1 MTDELKFNVKYSG
14 TDANGQMVDVRDI
27 VKARHK
33 GMGERE
39 ALKARNLN
47 SVRNTARIAKALR
60 ADGKEPSEAPH
71 TVTFVKQDGAALGA
85 VSMAITRVTRHLITS
100 PTGQA
105 TDLINQIKSALTV
118 RMTAVT
124 TDETGKQRLVTRE
137 VPQTDFQIEGFDPA
151 KECIEQ
157 NDVRVTVADPVLRKI
172 WADDPIVTS
181 MIAGNDGISF
191 KVNGQEVTDLTLKA
205 NIGGFFSFLSR
216 GFTWVKKV
224 VNAAIE
230 TSHELGITWFE
241 SDKAGNLRQ
250 VVVKQARDGNHG
262 EMLLVAPFPGAS
274 CAIVDASAD
283 EIQTRYGVSV
293 PVETYD
299 SLTDYVSARN
309 LSEAELQGFWDFVK
323 KAVPWVKTFV
333 KKLSDIDFAPENG
346 TEIELGP
353 NDVDYR
359 NQPYPIS
366 PEDFTESMLDM
377 STDGHKHGQ
386 LVMPLFTPGSSD
398 SEIPNTKIS
407 IDPSYNV
414 GSDNPDALTW
424 ELSSDFEYSGGTEES
439 VKVYMHNAEFD
450 WSRYGFNL
458 CTASGIAM
466 EPNLGDLAITGFD
479 TSEISETVRTA
490 TVTATMQDGRT
501 LSCGIPY
508 IVRSEKPINALLVD
522 SLVKTIGYKS
532 EIDPMWLVAV
542 VSDSESIVDDVGNLC
557 TLSPDKLVLDYTW
570 DEENCPETLPVRV
583 SLAEHPDMYSE
594 VVFNVRDLRGVKDD
608 EARVFGNV
616 DARIPYSAS
625 STLKDIPV
633 GKCTTV
639 MADGTYYFCPAEA
652 KVREEELVSAT
663 EALKPGRYTFGITP
677 SGENAPI
684 VPAKWIRVEIE
695 DPIVFMYV
703 KLESAILKKGES
715 PKVEYV
721 NMRRMSGEVVSKPF
735 YEMYGF
741 VPDVTGMQVITFR
754 CTVPKFRH
762 IECTR
767 HVYVTE
773 NPDSDI
779 IGIDIADWDIVDE
792 NGDLPLVSGNS
803 APYAPIP
810 VDANIRIKLAGDKY
824 VLGHSDMLELRT
836 TIADNAHRI
845 IYSLNTSNEV
855 KSKDWYVGFN
865 SAKTPTRAQESSTV
879 YAIGKTPR
887 NVSCVLENGKSIF
900 FAITDAWNFDPVV
913 AGKYTANVYLATG
926 YFPETV
932 PIVFEPVDVASTSIT
947 PLFDT
952 VSPGYDFSVL
962 DFEIIDTLVDGRK
975 LRSRGTG
982 AVITANLIE
991 GSDSTMAH
999 YVGPNGVGAGALVNI
1014 ANDVICVY
1022 DAEEALEGTLVVEPK
1037 MHWISEDY
1045 VVTQDSVPKLVENA
1059 YIQYS
1064 DGTSTPV
1071 KLEDLEIINLDSLNP
1086 TGRKYIEVKFG
1097 VKSERTD

>member
-1 MTDELKFNVKYSG
+1 MKLNAKYSG
-14 TDANGQMVDVRDI
+14 TDANGKMFDVRDLTKGAHSSVHYGMGKREV
-27 VKARHK
+27 VKAK
-33 GMGERE
+33 
-39 ALKARNLN
+39 NLN

-60 ADGKEPSEAPH
+60 ADGKEPNEAPH
-71 TVTFVKQDGAALGA
+71 TVVFVKQDGVAVGA

-137 VPQTDFQIEGFDPA
+137 VPQSDFQIEGFDPA

-157 NDVRVTVADPVLRKI
+157 NDIKVVVSDPIVRKI
-172 WADDPIVTS
+172 WANDQTVS
-181 MIAGNDGISF
+181 RMIAGNDGIGF
-191 KVNGQEVTDLTLKA
+191 KVNGKEVTDLTLRA

-262 EMLLVAPFPGAS
+262 EMLLVAPFPGAA

-283 EIQTRYGVSV
+283 EVQTRYGVSV

-309 LSEAELQGFWDFVK
+309 LSEAELRGFWDFVK

-333 KKLSDIDFAPENG
+333 KKLSEIDFAPENG

-359 NQPYPIS
+359 NKPYPIS

-386 LVMPLFTPGSSD
+386 LVMPLFAPGSSD
-398 SEIPNTKIS
+398 SEIPNTDIS
-407 IDPSYNV
+407 IDPGYDV

-479 TSEISETVRTA
+479 TSEISETVRIA

-542 VSDSESIVDDVGNLC
+542 VSDSESITEDVGNLC

-570 DEENCPETLPVRV
+570 DEEKCPETLPVRV

-616 DARIPYSAS
+616 DARIPYSTS
-625 STLKDIPV
+625 TTLKNIPV

-639 MADGTYYFCPAEA
+639 MADGTYYFGPAEA
-652 KVREEELVSAT
+652 KVRNQNKVSAA
-663 EALKPGRYTFGITP
+663 EALLPGKYTFGIIPCGDT
-677 SGENAPI
+677 API
-684 VPAKWIRVEIE
+684 VPAKWIRIEIE

-703 KLESAILKKGES
+703 KLETSILKKDET

-721 NMRRMSGEVVSKPF
+721 NMRRMSGEVVTEPH

-741 VPDVTGMQVITFR
+741 VPETPGMQVITFR
-754 CTVPKFRH
+754 CTVPGYQH

-773 NPDSDI
+773 NPDTAI
-779 IGIDIADWDIVDE
+779 IGLEITDWDLVDE
-792 NGDLPLVSGNS
+792 NGELPLVSVNS

-810 VDANIRIKLAGDKY
+810 VGANIRIKLAGDKY

-845 IYSLNTSNEV
+845 VYSLNTSDKI
-855 KSKDWYVGFN
+855 KSDEWYIAFN
-865 SAKTPTRAQESSTV
+865 SAMTPTRAQESSTV

-900 FAITDAWNFDPVV
+900 FAITDAWNFDPMV
-913 AGKYTANVYLATG
+913 AGKYNAEVYLSTG
-926 YFPETV
+926 FFSENV
-932 PIVFEPVDVASTSIT
+932 PIVFEPVEVASTSIT

-962 DFEIIDTLVDGRK
+962 DFEITDTLVDGRK

-999 YVGPNGVGAGALVNI
+999 YVGPNGVGAGALVRI
-1014 ANDVICVY
+1014 ANDNICVY
-1022 DAEEALEGTLVVEPK
+1022 DAEEALEGTLVVEQK

-1045 VVTQDSVPKLVENA
+1045 VVTQDSIPKLVENA
-1059 YIQYS
+1059 YIQHS
-1064 DGTSTPV
+1064 DGSTTPV
-1071 KLEDLEIINLDSLNP
+1071 KLEDLEIINLDSLDP

-1097 VKSERTD
+1097 IKSK

>member
-1 MTDELKFNVKYSG
+1 MSDEMKFNVKYSG
-14 TDANGQMVDVRDI
+14 VDANGKVFDVRDI
-27 VKARHK
+27 VKAQHT
-33 GMGERE
+33 GMGKRE
-39 ALKARNLN
+39 GLKAKNLN
-47 SVRNTARIAKALR
+47 SVRNTARSARALR
-60 ADGKEPSEAPH
+60 ADGKEPNEAPH
-71 TVTFVKQDGAALGA
+71 TVVFVKQDGVAVGA

-137 VPQTDFQIEGFDPA
+137 VPQSDFQIKGFDPA

-157 NDVRVTVADPVLRKI
+157 NDVQVTVSDPVLRKL
-172 WADDPIVTS
+172 WADDQIVS
-181 MIAGNDGISF
+181 RMIAGNDGIGF
-191 KVNGQEVTDLTLKA
+191 KVNGKDVTDMALTA

-262 EMLLVAPFPGAS
+262 ELLLVAPFPGAS
-274 CAIVDASAD
+274 CAIVDASTD

-309 LSEAELQGFWDFVK
+309 LSEAELRGFWDFVK

-333 KKLSDIDFAPENG
+333 KKLSEIDFAPENG

-377 STDGHKHGQ
+377 STDGHKHGK
-386 LVMPLFTPGSSD
+386 LVMPLFAPGTSNPETPNSD
-398 SEIPNTKIS
+398 IS
-407 IDPSYNV
+407 IDPGYDV
-414 GSDNPDALTW
+414 GSDKPDALTW
-424 ELSSDFEYSGGTEES
+424 ELSSDFEYSGGTEET

-542 VSDSESIVDDVGNLC
+542 VSDSESITDDVGNLC

-570 DEENCPETLPVRV
+570 DDENCPETLPVRV

-625 STLKDIPV
+625 TTLKDIPV

-639 MADGTYYFCPAEA
+639 MADGTYYFGPAKAE
-652 KVREEELVSAT
+652 VRDMVHLTAT
-663 EALKPGRYTFGITP
+663 SVLQPGNYTFGITP
-677 SGENAPI
+677 CGDTAPI

-703 KLESAILKKGES
+703 KLKNSILKKDES
-715 PKVEYV
+715 PEVEFV
-721 NMRRMSGEVVSKPF
+721 NIRRMSGEVVTNPQ
-735 YEMYGF
+735 YMMYGF
-741 VPDVTGMQVITFR
+741 VPHKTGMQVITFR
-754 CTVPKFRH
+754 CTGPRYRH

-773 NPDSDI
+773 NPDTDVIGVDI
-779 IGIDIADWDIVDE
+779 VDWDILDE
-792 NGDLPLVSGNS
+792 NGDIPLVSISS

-810 VDANIRIKLAGDKY
+810 VGANIRIKLAGGKY

-836 TIADNAHRI
+836 TIEDNTHRI
-845 IYSLNTSNEV
+845 IYSLNTDNTY
-855 KSKDWYVGFN
+855 KGDGWYIGFN
-865 SAKTPTRAQESSTV
+865 SAKTPTLAQESSTV

-887 NVSCVLENGKSIF
+887 NVSCVLDNGKEMHF
-900 FAITDAWNFDPVV
+900 GITDAWNFDPMV
-913 AGKYTANVYLATG
+913 AGKYNAEVYLSTG
-926 YFPETV
+926 FFSEKV
-932 PIVFEPVDVASTSIT
+932 PIVFEPVEITSTSIT
-947 PLFDT
+947 PLFDI

-962 DFEIIDTLVDGRK
+962 DFEITDTLVDGRK

-991 GSDSTMAH
+991 GSDTTMAH
-999 YVGPNGVGAGALVNI
+999 YVGPNGVGAGALVRI
-1014 ANDVICVY
+1014 ANEEMCVY
-1022 DAEEALEGTLVVEPK
+1022 DAEEALEGTLVVEQK

-1045 VVTQDSVPKLVENA
+1045 VVTQDSIPKLVEKA
-1059 YIQYS
+1059 YILYS

-1071 KLEDLEIINLDSLNP
+1071 KLESLEIINLDSLDP

-1097 VKSERTD
+1097 VKSE

>member
-1 MTDELKFNVKYSG
+1 MTDEVKFNLKYSG
-14 TDANGQMVDVRDI
+14 VDANGKMFDVRDI
-27 VKARHK
+27 VKARHT
-33 GMGERE
+33 GMGKRE

-47 SVRNTARIAKALR
+47 SVRNTARIAKLLR

-71 TVTFVKQDGAALGA
+71 TVTFVKQDGVAAGA

-137 VPQTDFQIEGFDPA
+137 VPQSDFQINGFDPA

-157 NDVRVTVADPVLRKI
+157 NDVQVTVSDPVLRKL
-172 WADDPIVTS
+172 WADDQIVS
-181 MIAGNDGISF
+181 RMIAGNDGVTF
-191 KVNGQEVTDLTLKA
+191 KVNGKEVTDLTLKA

-262 EMLLVAPFPGAS
+262 ELLLVAPFPGAA
-274 CAIVDASAD
+274 CTIVDASAD

-309 LSEAELQGFWDFVK
+309 LSAAELQGFWDFVK

-333 KKLSDIDFAPENG
+333 KKLSEIDFAPENG

-377 STDGHKHGQ
+377 STDGHKHGR
-386 LVMPLFTPGSSD
+386 LVMPLFAPGTSNPETPNSD
-398 SEIPNTKIS
+398 IS
-407 IDPSYNV
+407 IDPGYDV

-466 EPNLGDLAITGFD
+466 EPNLGDLAVTGFD

-490 TVTATMQDGRT
+490 TVTATMQDGRS

-570 DEENCPETLPVRV
+570 DDEKCPETLPVRV
-583 SLAEHPDMYSE
+583 SLAENPDMYSE

-616 DARIPYSAS
+616 EARIPYSTS
-625 STLKDIPV
+625 TTLKDISV

-639 MADGTYYFCPAEA
+639 MADGTYYFSPAEA
-652 KVREEELVSAT
+652 KVREEELLSAT

-677 SGENAPI
+677 CGENAPI
-684 VPAKWIRVEIE
+684 VPAKWIRVEVE

-703 KLESAILKKGES
+703 KLDSAILKKGES

-741 VPDVTGMQVITFR
+741 VPDATGMQVITFR
-754 CTVPKFRH
+754 CTVPKYRH

-773 NPDSDI
+773 NPDTDI

-792 NGDLPLVSGNS
+792 NGDLPLVNVTSV
-803 APYAPIP
+803 PYAPIP
-810 VDANIRIKLAGDKY
+810 VGANIRIKLAGNKY

-845 IYSLNTSNEV
+845 IYSLNTSDNFKGE
-855 KSKDWYVGFN
+855 DWYVGFN
-865 SAKTPTRAQESSTV
+865 SAKTLTRALESSTV

-887 NVSCVLENGKSIF
+887 NVSCVLENGKSIY

-913 AGKYTANVYLATG
+913 AGKYNAGVYLTTG
-926 YFPETV
+926 FFSENV

-991 GSDSTMAH
+991 GSDTTMAH

-1014 ANDVICVY
+1014 SNDEMCVY
-1022 DAEEALEGTLVVEPK
+1022 DAEEALEGTLVVEQK

-1045 VVTQDSVPKLVENA
+1045 VVTQDSVPKLVEKA
-1059 YIQYS
+1059 YIQHS
-1064 DGTSTPV
+1064 DGTTSPV
-1071 KLEDLEIINLDSLNP
+1071 KHEDLEIINLDSLDP

-1097 VKSERTD
+1097 VKSG